1 MSGLMSLY
9 KTGFRD
15 ALELLQRRLQQRQV
29 SDVQGVL
36 LEIASMNDRV
46 KGLRYL
52 DFQMLE
58 MLQQVLHAL
67 FGVVSKR

>member
-1 MSGLMSLY
+1 MSLY

>member
-1 MSGLMSLY
+1 MSLY

-15 ALELLQRRLQQRQV
+15 ALELLQRRMQQRQV

-58 MLQQVLHAL
+58 MPQQVLHAL

>member
-1 MSGLMSLY
+1 MSLY

-58 MLQQVLHAL
+58 MPQQVLHAL